1 MAVFIFNSQVLFSL
15 SRDFE
20 AQPFDFFYDIA
31 AIGYGS
37 FFNTLQEESCKLFAG
52 MGTFIRRDNLSP
64 TLEACHMDIRMFWGA
79 NPETSRI
86 IRSCPAFTPV
96 VHITQRVK
104 VFLPSGRKG
113 VEGLARGKFHPWND
127 KVQLVMPCM
136 TVTYPKNGV
145 LVWSK
150 ARKGGLLEVVHKPLF
165 LFWRHM
171 VFWPP

>member
-1 MAVFIFNSQVLFSL
+1 MN
-15 SRDFE
+15 
-20 AQPFDFFYDIA
+20 FFYEFTAIA
-31 AIGYGS
+31 YGS
-37 FFNTLQEESCKLFAG
+37 VLDALYKERRKLFASL
-52 MGTFIRRDNLSP
+52 GTFIRHDSLPP
-64 TLEACHMDIRMFWGA
+64 TLEACRMNIRMIRGT
-79 NPETSRI
+79 NPEASRI

-150 ARKGGLLEVVHKPLF
+150 AREGGLLEVVHEPLF